1 LTKVCSVYD
10 LGLVDYREGLLL
22 QEQLLNFRKSGA
34 IADVLLLLQ
43 HPSVFT
49 IGCSGV
55 VENIIVPRETL
66 VKEDIPV
73 FHINRGGDVTYHGPG
88 QLIGY
93 PILNLR
99 EDGLTAHQYVWNL
112 EEVAIRTLADFG
124 IGGQRVSGRRG
135 VWVGEEKVCAL
146 GLRGSGEVSTHGFAL
161 NVNTNLKYFTYIIPC
176 GITGVSITSVSKL
189 LGREVEIGEVQVNLL
204 RHFSQVF
211 KLNLEYRERLDEWL
225 APSSPS
231 GLKEVPLT
239 REAVKKLGLRHVVI
253 TSVTRDDL
261 PDGGAYQFAKVV
273 EAIRS
278 HNSQI
283 SIEVLIPDFQ
293 GSLSALEVVVASFPS
308 VINHNVETVPRLYSQ
323 VRPQADYK
331 RSVQLLG
338 HVKSMGGLLTKS
350 GLMVGLGE
358 RRGEVIRVMEDLRGV
373 DCDLLTIG
381 QYLRPS
387 PDHHDVVRFVSPA
400 EFKEYE
406 DAGMAMGFKGVAS
419 APLVRSSFQADKM
432 LKGIAHPRDDV
443 GG

>member
-146 GLRGSGEVSTHGFAL
+146 GLRVSGEVSTHGFAL

-211 KLNLEYRERLDEWL
+211 KLTLEYRERLDEWL
-225 APSSPS
+225 VPSSPS

-239 REAVKKLGLRHVVI
+239 R
-253 TSVTRDDL
+253 
-261 PDGGAYQFAKVV
+261 
-273 EAIRS
+273 
-278 HNSQI
+278 
-283 SIEVLIPDFQ
+283 
-293 GSLSALEVVVASFPS
+293 
-308 VINHNVETVPRLYSQ
+308 
-323 VRPQADYK
+323 
-331 RSVQLLG
+331 
-338 HVKSMGGLLTKS
+338 
-350 GLMVGLGE
+350 
-358 RRGEVIRVMEDLRGV
+358 
-373 DCDLLTIG
+373 
-381 QYLRPS
+381 
-387 PDHHDVVRFVSPA
+387 
-400 EFKEYE
+400 
-406 DAGMAMGFKGVAS
+406 
-419 APLVRSSFQADKM
+419 
-432 LKGIAHPRDDV
+432 
-443 GG
+443 